1 VRIKV
6 NGKLEEVEDNMRLLD
21 LLKEKNTRIEAVVV
35 ELNGKILE
43 KAELKD
49 VVLKEGDEIEF
60 LYYMGGGLK
69 P

>member
-1 VRIKV
+1 MRIKV

-21 LLKEKNTRIEAVVV
+21 LLKEKNIRIEAVVV

-60 LYYMGGGLK
+60 LYYMGGGTEL
-69 P
+69 